1 MVVCVCQIR
10 FRRAVGGAVTR
21 LWILA
26 VPHGSCAGAGHL
38 LGRVVK
44 NLKNKV
50 KLRGWPFKIP
60 EDQLR
65 GWQKRVALEVLGVF
79 AFLAACHFLKA
90 ETRSLFNFFLSS
102 FVCPMLRHWSCPS
115 RTVTASRAY
124 ATNYNH
130 PHRTAS
136 SFRTCLLYLH
146 SCRFANSPAQ
156 TLSGGGW
163 TQAAEP
169 QQGPPLERIAALGD
183 DVGQYL
189 GARPH
194 DRRAL
199 CLVGLPRFSRQP
211 EPATS
216 RARSPVTHHACT
228 HS

>member
-102 FVCPMLRHWSCPS
+102 FVCPMLRHWSCPN

-136 SFRTCLLYLH
+136 SFRTCLLHLH
-146 SCRFANSPAQ
+146 SCPALRKFPSADSQ
-156 TLSGGGW
+156 RRWMDAGCRTATRAPSG
-163 TQAAEP
+163 T
-169 QQGPPLERIAALGD
+169 
-183 DVGQYL
+183 
-189 GARPH
+189 
-194 DRRAL
+194 DRRSGRRRGAI
-199 CLVGLPRFSRQP
+199 PRC
-211 EPATS
+211 TS
-216 RARSPVTHHACT
+216 S
-228 HS
+228 